1 MYYIHIYIF
10 FYMYKYGNHKPKK
23 PIIQTK
29 KRKKLKHNLRDGHKS
44 QMKKGGKNKEL
55 EK

>member
-1 MYYIHIYIF
+1 
-10 FYMYKYGNHKPKK
+10 MYKYYGNHKPKKKK

-29 KRKKLKHNLRDGHKS
+29 KRKKLKRNMKDGHKS
-44 QMKKGGKNKEL
+44 QMKKGEKQEKQL